1 MRKRYSISA
10 NECSCGLN
18 EFYENAAKISREE
31 ITEKTC
37 YDCRKICVTKAVQKC
52 IWEIYLSEGFSSD
65 SIASLLLMAGPKA
78 NLEGNSLEFEVEDGF
93 VGSE

>member
-1 MRKRYSISA
+1 M
-10 NECSCGLN
+10 
-18 EFYENAAKISREE
+18 
-31 ITEKTC
+31 
-37 YDCRKICVTKAVQKC
+37 TKAVQKC
-52 IWEIYLSEGFSSD
+52 IWEFYLSEGFSSD